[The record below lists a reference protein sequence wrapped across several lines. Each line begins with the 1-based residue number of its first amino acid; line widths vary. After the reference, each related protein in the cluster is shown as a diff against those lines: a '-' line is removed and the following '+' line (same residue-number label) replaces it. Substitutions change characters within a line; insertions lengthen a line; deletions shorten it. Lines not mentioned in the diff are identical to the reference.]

1 MRWPSA
7 DSGPVVVY
15 LRPERIAVG
24 AAGDGGLPGTIK
36 TLLFLGSQWVV
47 NVSTALGDIHIS
59 LPNARRAALHEGA
72 EVSLNWAPEDVRVL
86 TQQEA
91 SRG

>member
-1 MRWPSA
+1 MSLELVHQ
-7 DSGPVVVY
+7 PVHCGQ
-15 LRPERIAVG
+15 RKPR

-72 EVSLNWAPEDVRVL
+72 EVSLNWTPEDVRVL